1 MDDPKPA
8 ACRVQ
13 VEDTPTD
20 SSSPSILSKN
30 KGKDFFPRKVFVC
43 LRSKPGETLLLLLSP
58 NPLSTTLDKNK
69 IRAQRK
75 SFQDRDDRLIFGP
88 MSKD

>member
-20 SSSPSILSKN
+20 SSSPSILSLN
-30 KGKDFFPRKVFVC
+30 KGKDFFTRKVYVC
-43 LRSKPGETLLLLLSP
+43 LRSKPGETLLLLLTSS
-58 NPLSTTLDKNK
+58 LSTLDKNQREKSHSK
-69 IRAQRK
+69 I
-75 SFQDRDDRLIFGP
+75 QDRDDRLIFGP
-88 MSKD
+88 MPKD